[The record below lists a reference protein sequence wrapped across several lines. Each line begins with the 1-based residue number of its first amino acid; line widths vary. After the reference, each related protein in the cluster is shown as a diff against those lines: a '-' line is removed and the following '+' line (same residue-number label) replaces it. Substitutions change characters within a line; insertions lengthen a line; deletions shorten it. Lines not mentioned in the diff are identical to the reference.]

1 MSSVL
6 PTFAEWLA
14 LSDRERREIQ
24 SRWNTYGGEG
34 IDLVSDVA
42 ADFRA
47 KYGHIPG
54 VEVDGPGVYH
64 GGAWVIAVRHP
75 FVFDRR
81 TLPGEHLGIEVH
93 TSLPP
98 ELPAEFQDGTRQ
110 HSYVW
115 APPHFE
121 QFVDRCADQIRT
133 QLRRSDI
140 SRDEMLSALVGMPF
154 TEFVDNCRAR
164 VREGKMEPFE

>member
-1 MSSVL
+1 VSSVL

-14 LSDRERREIQ
+14 LSDGEQVEIQ
-24 SRWNTYGGEG
+24 SRWNPYGGEG
-34 IDLVSDVA
+34 QELVSDIA

-64 GGAWVIAVRHP
+64 GGDWVIAVRHP
-75 FVFDRR
+75 FIFDRR
-81 TLPGEHLGIEVH
+81 TLPARHLGITVH

-98 ELPAEFQDGTRQ
+98 ELPAEFREGTRK

-115 APPHFE
+115 APPHYE
-121 QFVDRCADQIRT
+121 QFVDRCAEQIRT
-133 QLRRSDI
+133 ELRRPDI
-140 SRDEMLSALVGMPF
+140 SRDEMLSALVGIPF
-154 TEFVDNCRAR
+154 AQFVELCRGG
-164 VREGKMEPFE
+164 VREGRMEPFE

>member
-1 MSSVL
+1 V
-6 PTFAEWLA
+6 PTFVEWLA

-34 IDLVSDVA
+34 EELVADIA

-54 VEVDGPGVYH
+54 IEVDGPGVYH
-64 GGAWVIAVRHP
+64 GGSWVIGVRHP

-81 TLPGEHLGIEVH
+81 TLPGEHLGIQVH
-93 TSLPP
+93 TSLRD
-98 ELPAEFQDGTRQ
+98 LPAEFQDGTRKY
-110 HSYVW
+110 SYVW
-115 APPHFE
+115 APPHYE
-121 QFVDRCADQIRT
+121 QFVDRCAEQIRT
-133 QLRRSDI
+133 ELRRSDI

-154 TEFVDNCRAR
+154 TEFVERCRAL
-164 VREGKMEPFE
+164 VREGRLEPFEV